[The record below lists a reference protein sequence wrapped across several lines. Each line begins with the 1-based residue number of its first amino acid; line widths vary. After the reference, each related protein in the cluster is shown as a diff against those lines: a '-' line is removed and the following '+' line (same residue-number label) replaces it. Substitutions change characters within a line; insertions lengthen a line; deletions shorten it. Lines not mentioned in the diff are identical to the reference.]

1 MNDNGCYNRNNLI
14 NKTFNVDELKK
25 PAVSV
30 GFFVFCAQSVEC
42 RIYQIQKS
50 VCRQITFLNKMF
62 SKTKRNQKNVDFA
75 DAEER
80 GNELMKK
87 ELIYQ
92 HIDHTLLKAVSSWE
106 DIHKL
111 CEEAVAHGMA
121 SVCIPPSY
129 IKRVHEV
136 YGDKLNICT
145 VIGFPLGY
153 NTTEVKRSEVEQAIA
168 EGAKEVDMVV
178 NLGDVKNGDF
188 DRVTEEIAT
197 LKRAAGD
204 KILKVIIETCYLTE
218 EEKIRLCRC
227 VADGG
232 ADYIKTS
239 TGFGT
244 AGAKIEDIRLF
255 KGNLPKDKDVKM
267 KAAGGVRTREDLE
280 LFLEEGCERI
290 GTSSAIK
297 ILEDGENNNGAY

>member
-30 GFFVFCAQSVEC
+30 GFFVFYAQSVEC

-62 SKTKRNQKNVDFA
+62 SKTKRNQKNVDSA

-255 KGNLPKDKDVKM
+255 KENLPKDKDVKM

-290 GTSSAIK
+290 GTSFAIK